1 MKANKP
7 SRILDPDHPIGAGI
21 GLGCQQLDRRPPRLS
36 RWWEGA
42 AAKQAAAMEHV
53 QLALRETGAEWEAR
67 IRASF
72 RLVRFRGI
80 QSGRNNKCMKNIM
93 IWTQIYSG
101 SKINLPIMIGR
112 TRDCRVGL
120 VPHLLTSGLIP
131 SLLVYLS

>member
-1 MKANKP
+1 VTIVATWPLLPFFPFGKSPFLPLNY

-36 RWWEGA
+36 RWWESA

-72 RLVRFRGI
+72 TFFDPTSTVRKSSWASTRCRIPRPRG
-80 QSGRNNKCMKNIM
+80 GTR
-93 IWTQIYSG
+93 G
-101 SKINLPIMIGR
+101 SRSTRALLP
-112 TRDCRVGL
+112 TCDCDL
-120 VPHLLTSGLIP
+120 
-131 SLLVYLS
+131 